1 MLVSDKKR
9 LLFVSPRFLFP
20 ADSGGKIRTAQV
32 LRGMKGKHFDVTLVS
47 PVPPGGATRFAT
59 ELASVCDR
67 FVGWPEKVRGRF
79 YALARMRF
87 LLSHLPISVATDRM
101 PAGRRVMTQ
110 ELARSPHVAV
120 FDFAHAAVLAPAELK
135 IPTVVFTHNV
145 EAEIFARHAST
156 VRGWLQRS
164 IWRDQY
170 RKMRRFEQDTLRQF
184 DRVVAVS
191 ERDAA
196 YFRQDLGLSNVAVI
210 PTGVDLE
217 YYHYAVPHDS
227 KKVVFTGSMDWA
239 ANIDGIVFLMDELW
253 PRIAA
258 HVPEA
263 SMVVVGRNPPPYL
276 IQRVRDRQLR
286 WTFTGFVDDVRAYVH
301 DANVYVVPLRVGGGT
316 RIKVYEAMAMGCPVV
331 STTIGVEGLPVEAGR
346 HYLQGDGA
354 AEFVAGVVSL
364 LENGEQRRRLSTQA
378 RAYVESY
385 CSYERAAEVFDEIC
399 LGATAE
405 RSKCGRPYVA
415 LRS

>member
-1 MLVSDKKR
+1 MSGKKR

-32 LRGMKGKHFDVTLVS
+32 LRGIKGKHFDVTLVS
-47 PVPPGGATRFAT
+47 PAPPGGVTRFAA
-59 ELASVCDR
+59 ELAAVCDR
-67 FVGWPEKVRGRF
+67 YVGWPEKVRGRF

-87 LLSHLPISVATDRM
+87 LLSHLPVSVATDRM
-101 PAGRRVMTQ
+101 PAGRRVVSQ

-145 EAEIFARHAST
+145 EAEIFARHANT
-156 VRGWLQRS
+156 VRGWLPRS

-170 RKMRRFEQDTLRQF
+170 HKMRRFEQDSLRRF

-196 YFRQDLGLSNVAVI
+196 YFRKDLGLCNVAVI

-217 YYHYAVPHDS
+217 YYHYAAPHGS

-258 HVPEA
+258 QVPEA

-276 IQRVRDRQLR
+276 IQRVQARQLR

-301 DANVYVVPLRVGGGT
+301 DASVYVVPLRVGGGT

-331 STTIGVEGLPVEAGR
+331 STSLGVEGLPVEAGR
-346 HYLQGDGA
+346 HYLQGDSA
-354 AEFVAGVVSL
+354 AEFVAGVVTL
-364 LENGEQRRRLSTQA
+364 LDNDEQRRRLSTQA
-378 RAYVESY
+378 RAYVEGY

-399 LGATAE
+399 LGATLE
-405 RSKCGRPYVA
+405 RSKCERPSVA